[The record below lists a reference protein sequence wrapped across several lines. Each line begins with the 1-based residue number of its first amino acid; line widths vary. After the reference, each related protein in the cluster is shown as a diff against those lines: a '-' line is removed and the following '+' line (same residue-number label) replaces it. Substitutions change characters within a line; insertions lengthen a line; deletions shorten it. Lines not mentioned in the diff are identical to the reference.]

1 MAAMRATILCA
12 LLMFSLPAFCN
23 GTAKGFESIYPKLCK
38 DGLHRQPKGQFGV
51 YVFCDDAQ
59 GTNIA
64 VVHLYPG
71 DSEFEKWPIARRF
84 WQGEPW
90 ALDVSSIGWVPNKN
104 LLVVATSEIYGE
116 GNVFLLDLESQEST
130 VLLSP
135 KDCGASITAIS
146 ESSVTV
152 ALHDCVNE
160 KPYKR
165 VVLKLPSF
173 NPMLKKDSAKR
184 AAP

>member
-1 MAAMRATILCA
+1 MALMRAMILCA
-12 LLMFSLPAFCN
+12 LFVFSVPVFGN
-23 GTAKGFESIYPKLCK
+23 ETGKSFENVYPKLCK
-38 DGLHRQPKGQFGV
+38 DGLHKQPKGQFGV
-51 YVFCDDAQ
+51 YVFCDDAV

-71 DSEFEKWPIARRF
+71 DSEFERWPIARRF

-90 ALDVSSIGWVPNKN
+90 SLDVSSIGWVPNKN

-116 GNVFLLDLESQEST
+116 GSVFLLDLENQQSS
-130 VLLSP
+130 VLLTP

-152 ALHDCVNE
+152 GLNDCVNE
-160 KPYKR
+160 KPNKR
-165 VVLKLPSF
+165 VVLKLPQF
-173 NPMLKKDSAKR
+173 NPRLKMDGANR